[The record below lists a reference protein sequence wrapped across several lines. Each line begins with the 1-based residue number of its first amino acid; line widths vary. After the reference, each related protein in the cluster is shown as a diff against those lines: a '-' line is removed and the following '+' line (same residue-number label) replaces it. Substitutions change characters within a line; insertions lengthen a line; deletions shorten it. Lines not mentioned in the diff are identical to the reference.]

1 MKISETVHF
10 DWYKKAFTLA
20 VILLL
25 AWASAVATD
34 ANLADVMAGAPQ
46 AGAFLSKFLQP
57 DFSYL
62 PKLIDPMI
70 KTLQMSVVGTVVG
83 VIVAVPLAF
92 LATTTVTHNRAVT
105 WVFRIILDIIRT
117 IPTLLLAALAVAI
130 LGIGEFTGVVTIA
143 IFTLGIVSQLVFEA
157 VESIDEA
164 PIEAAIAVGANRLQ
178 VAVWA
183 IFPQVMSQIASYS
196 FYAFEINV
204 RASTILGYV
213 GAGGIGTILNS
224 QLGLFRYDRVCVVIL
239 MILVVVIVVDFL
251 SELVRRR
258 LK

>member
-10 DWYKKAFTLA
+10 DWYKKAFVLFVLLA
-20 VILLL
+20 L

-34 ANLADVMAGAPQ
+34 ANPADVAAGASQ
-46 AGAFLSKFLQP
+46 AGIFLSKFLQP

-62 PKLIDPMI
+62 PKLVDPMI
-70 KTLQMSVVGTVVG
+70 KTIQMSVLGTVVG
-83 VIVAVPLAF
+83 VVVAVPLAF

-157 VESIDEA
+157 VESVDEA
-164 PIEAAIAVGANRLQ
+164 PIEAAIAVGANRMQ

-183 IFPQVMSQIASYS
+183 IFPQVMSQIASYT

-204 RASTILGYV
+204 RASTVLGYV
-213 GAGGIGTILNS
+213 GAGGIGTILNA
-224 QLGLFRYDRVCVVIL
+224 QLGLFRYDRVSVVIL
-239 MILVVVIVVDFL
+239 MILVVVIVVDFV
-251 SELVRRR
+251 SEMVRRR